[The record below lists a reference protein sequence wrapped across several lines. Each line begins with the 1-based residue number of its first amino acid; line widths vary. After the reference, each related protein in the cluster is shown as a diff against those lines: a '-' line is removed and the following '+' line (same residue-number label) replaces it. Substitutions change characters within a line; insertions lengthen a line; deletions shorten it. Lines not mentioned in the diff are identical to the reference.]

1 MSVVSRSELFENE
14 ISHFATYGIAPLNPK
29 PFLNS
34 LAGNRVII
42 KLKWGMEYKGTFG
55 RSPCDREKAHCPRN
69 LKSFDAYMNIR
80 LTNAEEWIHGE
91 YKGTLGE
98 IFLRC
103 NNILYIREDNETE
116 KAEKEENVEK

>member
-1 MSVVSRSELFENE
+1 MSSR
-14 ISHFATYGIAPLNPK
+14 ITPLNPK

-34 LAGNRVII
+34 LVGNRVII
-42 KLKWGMEYKGTFG
+42 KLKWGMEYKG
-55 RSPCDREKAHCPRN
+55 N

-80 LTNAEEWIHGE
+80 LTSAEEWIRGE

-103 NNILYIREDNETE
+103 NNVLYIREDNESE
-116 KAEKEENVEK
+116 KSED